1 MNAKRY
7 VWVRAPHHPD
17 PLDQKRLP
25 QADLASDC
33 QDCAMPFGYGHLLS
47 CALPQLYESRGE
59 AKELLAR
66 WGEARAALVPNEK
79 RSPELLLKET
89 HACADGRLCDMQTV
103 GGFDEASGRD
113 DFYKSPGKLH
123 VHVFIA

>member
-7 VWVRAPHHPD
+7 VRMGAPHHPD

-33 QDCAMPFGYGHLLS
+33 QNGAMPFGYRHLLF
-47 CALPQLYESRGE
+47 CALPQLNESRCE

-66 WGEARAALVPNEK
+66 WGEARAGFIPHEK
-79 RSPELLLKET
+79 RSPELLFKE
-89 HACADGRLCDMQTV
+89 AYPCANRRLCDM
-103 GGFDEASGRD
+103 
-113 DFYKSPGKLH
+113 
-123 VHVFIA
+123 